1 MRYFLI
7 AVASGLFAWL
17 LIGMVHNLAAPS
29 GVMASQ
35 LNAANL
41 QPTWE
46 PHGLDEIRLT
56 ASDPWDFDRF
66 GRSVAING
74 DYLIVGAPGVNHPE
88 IGEDTGAA
96 YVFQR
101 RSGAWQE
108 IAKLFASDPQPGSG
122 FGFAVTISGD
132 RLAVGSRYARTDQGG
147 NAAGVVYVFSRQGD
161 SWFEEARITAR
172 DGGVFHL
179 FGHSVAL
186 DGDTLVVGARG
197 AWGETL
203 GDNRGAAYVFHHQG
217 NQWIEQARLTSL
229 ESRPNDFFG
238 HAVAVKG
245 DTVAVGAYGHDDHQ
259 VGQNSG
265 VVYVYQREEGRWYQQ
280 ARLLAQDASPFAQ
293 FGSAVAL
300 AGPSSQAEWLLV
312 GANQEG
318 GSQET
323 AIQRGGFYGA
333 AYVFEF
339 NRNSWQQ
346 TAKWKLEEQPEYG
359 LVGESV
365 AIGSDERGNF
375 IGAVG
380 SLYQGFYLFD
390 LQKPGSVTK
399 PILGPTEWAGT
410 VFGQVLALSDST
422 LVVGAHQSSIH
433 RSGDPSSLQRSGA
446 GAVFI
451 YDLEGGVR

>member
-17 LIGMVHNLAAPS
+17 LIGIVHNLAAPS

-35 LNAANL
+35 LNAPNL

-46 PHGLDEIRLT
+46 PHGLDEIRLI
-56 ASDPWDFDRF
+56 AGDPWNFDQF
-66 GRSVAING
+66 GRSVAIDG
-74 DYLIVGAPGVNHPE
+74 DYLVVGAPGVNHPE

-101 RSGAWQE
+101 RSGAWEE

-122 FGFAVTISGD
+122 FGFAVAISGD
-132 RLAVGSRYARTDQGG
+132 RLAVGARYARTDQGG
-147 NAAGVVYVFSRQGD
+147 NAAGVVYVFSEQGD
-161 SWFEEARITAR
+161 GWVEEARITAR
-172 DGGVFHL
+172 DGAVFHL
-179 FGHSVAL
+179 FGHSVSL

-197 AWGETL
+197 AWHETPGENT
-203 GDNRGAAYVFHHQG
+203 GAAYIFHRQR
-217 NQWIEQARLTSL
+217 NQWLEQAKLTSL
-229 ESRPNDFFG
+229 ESGPNDFFG
-238 HAVAVKG
+238 HAVAIRG
-245 DTVAVGAYGHDDHQ
+245 DTAAVGAFGHDDLQ
-259 VGQNSG
+259 AGMNSG
-265 VVYVYQREEGRWYQQ
+265 VVYVYQREIGRWFQQ
-280 ARLLAQDASPFAQ
+280 VRLLAEDASPYAQ
-293 FGSAVAL
+293 FGSSLVL
-300 AGPSSQAEWLLV
+300 GGYGSSTEWLLV

-323 AIQRGGFYGA
+323 AIQWGGFYGA

-365 AIGSDERGNF
+365 AIGSDVRGNL

-390 LQKPGSVTK
+390 LQKPGSATK

-410 VFGQVLALSDST
+410 VFGQALAFSDST
-422 LVVGAHQSSIH
+422 LVVGAHQSSAH

-451 YDLEGGVR
+451 YDLEGGIR